1 MTTGGHKVD
10 VGREGSTFKKP
21 GHKVGREGST
31 FKKTWTQGGHREG
44 GVHIQKT
51 WTQGG
56 RREGGVHI
64 LLEFII
70 EHSTI
75 GRILDAHEVERIQ
88 LD

>member
-1 MTTGGHKVD
+1 MDIRREGSTLKKPGHKVD
-10 VGREGSTFKKP
+10 IGREGSTFKKP
-21 GHKVGREGST
+21 GHKVDIGREGST
-31 FKKTWTQGGHREG
+31 FK
-44 GVHIQKT
+44 KT